1 MKSAT
6 EIIEI
11 LNKILKEKEP
21 FKTELIDDFQNDFFN
36 DESIRDEALE
46 IIVGDIASDL
56 DFYEPNEEW
65 RKQDS
70 SFYGN
75 EKLEEIIKQ
84 GIIKLENYH
93 KALE

>member
-21 FKTELIDDFQNDFFN
+21 FRTELIDDFQSDFFN
-36 DESIRDEALE
+36 DDCMEDALCE
-46 IIVGDIASDL
+46 IVRVIAVDL

-84 GIIKLENYH
+84 GIIKIENYN
-93 KALE
+93 KAFE

>member
-1 MKSAT
+1 MKSPI

-11 LNKILKEKEP
+11 LNKILKENEP
-21 FKTELIDDFQNDFFN
+21 FRTELIDDFQNDFFN
-36 DESIRDEALE
+36 DESVRDEALE
-46 IIVGDIASDL
+46 MIVGDIAYDL

-84 GIIKLENYH
+84 GIIKIENYN
-93 KALE
+93 KAFE